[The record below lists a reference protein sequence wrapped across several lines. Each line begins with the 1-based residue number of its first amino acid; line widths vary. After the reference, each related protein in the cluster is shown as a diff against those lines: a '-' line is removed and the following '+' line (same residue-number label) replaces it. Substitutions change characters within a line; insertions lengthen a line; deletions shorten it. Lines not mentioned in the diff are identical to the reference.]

1 MKSFFVAAVVG
12 LVSATV
18 IAAPASAAG
27 KRGQGGFNPAMLAT
41 MAPVAIAAGTA
52 LIESG
57 ALNNVSSPIVMSPI
71 VTTPIITPGLPITL
85 PGIALPGRIPTDI
98 GG

>member
-1 MKSFFVAAVVG
+1 MKSFILAAVVG

-27 KRGQGGFNPAMLAT
+27 KRGAGGMNPAMLAA

-57 ALNNVSSPIVMSPI
+57 ALNNVGSPIMSSPI
-71 VTTPIITPGLPITL
+71 VTTPIVTPGLPISL
-85 PGIALPGRIPTDI
+85 PGISLPGGFRTDI

>member
-1 MKSFFVAAVVG
+1 MKSFIVAAVVG
-12 LVSATV
+12 LVSTTV
-18 IAAPASAAG
+18 IAAPASATG

-57 ALNNVSSPIVMSPI
+57 ALNNVHTPI
-71 VTTPIITPGLPITL
+71 VTIPIITTPIVTPGLPMTI
-85 PGIALPGRIPTDI
+85 PGISLPSRIPVDI

>member
-1 MKSFFVAAVVG
+1 MKSFIVAALVG

-27 KRGQGGFNPAMLAT
+27 KRGQGGMNPAMLAA

-57 ALNNVSSPIVMSPI
+57 ALNNVSSPIASAPA
-71 VTTPIITPGLPITL
+71 VTTPIVTPGLPISI
-85 PGIALPGRIPTDI
+85 PGIALPGRIPTDF